1 MPAPDHEPTAVESES
16 FGVPAHAVWAFRLDF
31 ANLPDYNPDVTGV
44 ERVHDGEGVG
54 GASGSGARYHF
65 ELADARRPGRTH
77 PVELWTIAVE
87 ESVSVVAGM
96 KGGNEAYEEFV
107 VEPLSDRECR
117 ATLSLWVTLPEG
129 ISPEMASLAATG
141 SRQQIRK
148 ELDLMK
154 VVLEGRAGGTSV
166 H

>member
-1 MPAPDHEPTAVESES
+1 MPAPDHEPTAVESEL

-44 ERVHDGEGVG
+44 ERVQDGQGVG
-54 GASGSGARYHF
+54 GATGTGARYRF
-65 ELADARRPGRTH
+65 ELVDARGPGRTH

-87 ESVSVVAGM
+87 EGVSVVAGM
-96 KGGNEAYEEFV
+96 NGGNEAYEEFEV
-107 VEPLSDRECR
+107 SPLGDGGCR
-117 ATLSLWVTLPEG
+117 ATLSLWVTLPAG
-129 ISPEMASLAATG
+129 ISPELASVAAAG